1 MYGRVT
7 KYFTDRGYGFIYGED
22 RNSYFVHHSQLNDED
37 IERGYYVF
45 FKPYRNDR
53 SDFNAGNVVVIEV
66 PDKQSKN
73 AALKKKSKK
82 HVLSKEL

>member
-22 RNSYFVHHSQLNDED
+22 RNSYFVHHSQLNDEH

-45 FKPYRNDR
+45 FKPYGREGYR
-53 SDFNAGNVVVIEV
+53 E
-66 PDKQSKN
+66 
-73 AALKKKSKK
+73 
-82 HVLSKEL
+82 